1 MEMKSILEYPDVS
14 FIDDMSIEDI
24 QDFYIKKMQEKIQRD
39 DRKGSDI
46 E

>member
-24 QDFYIKKMQEKIQRD
+24 QDFYIKKCKKNTKRRPEGI
-39 DRKGSDI
+39 
-46 E
+46 